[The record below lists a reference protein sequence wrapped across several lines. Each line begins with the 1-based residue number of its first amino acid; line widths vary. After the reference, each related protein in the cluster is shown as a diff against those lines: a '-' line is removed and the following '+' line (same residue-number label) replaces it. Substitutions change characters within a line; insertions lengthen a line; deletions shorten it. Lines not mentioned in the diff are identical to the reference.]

1 MNVEAAEAGVRLVAA
16 LLSQLALTQ
25 LFSCLDPLFPLLS
38 PFLFLLF
45 SHIDF
50 HLCFSAPPAQTLIL
64 RAGRHVTASLALK
77 LDSESWKST

>member
-1 MNVEAAEAGVRLVAA
+1 MSVGGAEAGERPVAA

-45 SHIDF
+45 SRIDF
-50 HLCFSAPPAQTLIL
+50 HLCFSAPTAQTLI
-64 RAGRHVTASLALK
+64 RVAM
-77 LDSESWKST
+77 